1 MGKSGPRREH
11 SQEQFEALVL
21 DAAEGFARQDGLPG
35 IGMRRIA
42 AAVGYAPNSIYN
54 TLGGLD
60 EIILRL
66 NARTL
71 ARLHGHLQSLLA
83 EKRSLRARI
92 LRLADGYLDFAASDP
107 HLWSL
112 LFEYRTPGGA
122 DQPDWFTQNLRLA
135 VGLMEE
141 SLSPLV
147 ADVADRRRAVVTL
160 WAGLQ
165 GLASMSTSGR
175 LQAMSGDDPRRLAR
189 VLIGGFL
196 DGLTAGRTER
206 RNLG

>member
-1 MGKSGPRREH
+1 MQKPGPRREH

-21 DAAEGFARQDGLPG
+21 DAAEGFARQDGLRG

-54 TLGGLD
+54 TLGDLD

-71 ARLHGHLQSLLA
+71 ARLHRHLQGLVA

-112 LFEYRTPGGA
+112 LFEYRRPGGTA
-122 DQPDWFTQNLRLA
+122 QPDWFAENLRLA
-135 VGLMEE
+135 VALMDE

-147 ADVADRRRAVVTL
+147 ADAADRGRAVVTL

-165 GLASMSTSGR
+165 GLASLSTSGR

-196 DGLTAGRTER
+196 DGLTMGRTEKR
-206 RNLG
+206 EGG